1 MSRSVLAS
9 KTKELKQKGKGGNP
23 NKSEP
28 LTTEEENILIEK
40 GVLGMHSPQALLN
53 KMWLNNTKRF
63 GMRGVTENHNMKW
76 GDVELKKDKNEL
88 EFLEFHERDTKA
100 NTGNSTHQR
109 PFNPRA
115 YAIPND
121 KLRCPVYAYKQYE
134 LRRPPHINTPES
146 PFYIAICHNR
156 KPDSRQLEKPYHY
169 PTLCVSQ

>member
-1 MSRSVLAS
+1 
-9 KTKELKQKGKGGNP
+9 
-23 NKSEP
+23 
-28 LTTEEENILIEK
+28 
-40 GVLGMHSPQALLN
+40 MHSLHGLLN

-76 GDVELKKDKNEL
+76 GNVELKKDQNEL
-88 EFLEFHERDTKA
+88 EFLEFHERDTKT

-109 PFNPRA
+109 PLNHRA

-121 KLRCPVYAYKQYE
+121 KLRCPVYAYKQHE
-134 LRRPPHINTPES
+134 LCRLPHIHTPES

-169 PTLCVSQ
+169 STLCVS